1 MYTPDAR
8 TFLRASAAPVCIYG
22 RPDTEFSPRATSNH
36 FCEIS
41 MPDKVLVHGNSPQV
55 MSAGEA
61 PARREPYWISI
72 FVGAFLLF
80 SVQLLLGKY
89 FLPWFGGTPAMWT
102 TCMFFF
108 QTVLLAGYAY
118 AHALTR
124 WFTPRMQGYLH
135 SVLLLTALAVL
146 VFMAVMWGTPI
157 TPSVSWRPQSG
168 DHPVWSLTILLAVS
182 AGLPYFVL
190 SSTGPLL
197 QSWFTRTHPGHTPYR
212 LYSLSN
218 LGSLLGLLTYPLL
231 VEPWFTL
238 RAQARIWTTGFFV
251 FAVVCGY
258 CALRMRRITA
268 LPKSTSLGLACQGTL
283 DFDFGQAKPTV
294 GSNLL
299 WLSLAACASV
309 MFLATTNQICQDVAV
324 IPFLWVLPLSLY
336 LLSFII
342 CFDEPRWYSR
352 AAFHPAF
359 ALAIFLA
366 CLLLLGWGIRS
377 IFVQI
382 AAHSFILFVS
392 CMVCHGEL
400 ALSKPDSRHLTSFYL
415 MVALGGA
422 MGGVLVALIFPHI
435 FHGFWEYQLGLW
447 FSVLLL
453 FVVLVRD
460 KSSWLYCSP
469 WGLPGIAVAAALLP
483 GTTSV
488 VVLGRKELGGL
499 FVVLP
504 VLVAA
509 YFLTR
514 GGRKG
519 FDSSRARAIPIYC
532 GTALLVVGAT
542 LVISASNETR
552 NSVVRARNFYGVLN
566 VRELAELPSD
576 WRAYS
581 LFHGRISHGYQFLSE
596 AKRRLP
602 TSYYGLNSGV
612 GMAIIALQKQ
622 LSFGTDPQN
631 LRAGFVGLGVGT
643 LAAYGNPG
651 DYFRFYEINPEV
663 IRIARDA
670 RYFTFLR
677 DCRAALDVIS
687 GDARLSME
695 SELNRGQP
703 QNFNLLAIDAFSG
716 DAIPVH
722 LLTEE
727 AFQIYLKH
735 VKTDGIIAVHITN
748 AHFDLQ
754 PVLRRVAERFK
765 LRYAL
770 LHTDGDGITTTYSD
784 WVLLSRDPTI
794 VNSFPVSARGRF
806 NDAIRPDIA
815 LWTDNYS
822 NLFFVLRR

>member
-1 MYTPDAR
+1 MTERILVRAGPVEAALPGVGTPK
-8 TFLRASAAPVCIYG
+8 
-22 RPDTEFSPRATSNH
+22 
-36 FCEIS
+36 
-41 MPDKVLVHGNSPQV
+41 MQ
-55 MSAGEA
+55 
-61 PARREPYWISI
+61 PYWVSI
-72 FVGAFLLF
+72 FLGAFLLF

-124 WFTPRMQGYLH
+124 WFTPRTQGYLH
-135 SVLLLTALAVL
+135 SVLLLTALAML
-146 VFMAVMWGTPI
+146 ALMAAKWGTPI
-157 TPSVSWRPQSG
+157 TPSVSWRPPSS
-168 DHPVWSLTILLAVS
+168 DHPVWSLTVLLAVS

-197 QSWFTRTHPGHTPYR
+197 QSWFTRTHPGRTPYR

-218 LGSLLGLLTYPLL
+218 LGSLLGLLTYPFL
-231 VEPWFTL
+231 VEPWFSL
-238 RAQARIWTTGFFV
+238 RTQARIWTTGFFV

-268 LPKSTSLGLACQGTL
+268 LPKSTSLGLARQGAQ
-283 DFDFGQAKPTV
+283 DVDSGQTKPTL
-294 GSNLL
+294 GSHLL

-352 AAFHPAF
+352 AVFHPAF

-377 IFVQI
+377 IVLQI
-382 AAHSFILFVS
+382 AAHSFVLFAC

-400 ALSKPDSRHLTSFYL
+400 ARSKPNSRYLTSFYL

-422 MGGVLVALIFPHI
+422 VGGVLVALVFPHI
-435 FHGFWEYQLGLW
+435 FRGFWEYQLGLW
-447 FSVLLL
+447 LCALLL
-453 FVVLVRD
+453 FVVLALD
-460 KSSWLYCSP
+460 KSSWLHCSR
-469 WGLPGIAVAAALLP
+469 WGLPAIAVAVALLP

-488 VVLGRKELGGL
+488 VVVGRKELGSL
-499 FVVLP
+499 FIVIP
-504 VLVAA
+504 VLIAA

-519 FDSSRARAIPIYC
+519 FDPGRARAIPIFC
-532 GTALLVVGAT
+532 GTALLVVGVT
-542 LVISASNETR
+542 LFISASNETR
-552 NSVVRARNFYGVLN
+552 NSVVLARNFYGVLN
-566 VRELAELPSD
+566 VRELTELPPD

-581 LFHGRISHGYQFLSE
+581 LFHGRISHGYQFVSE

-602 TSYYGLNSGV
+602 TSYYGLTSGV
-612 GMAIIALQKQ
+612 GLALIALQAH
-622 LSFGTDPQN
+622 LSSGANPQH
-631 LRAGFVGLGVGT
+631 LRIGIVGLGIGT
-643 LAAYGNPG
+643 LASYGNPG
-651 DYFRFYEINPEV
+651 DYIRYYEINPEV
-663 IRIARDA
+663 TRIANDA
-670 RYFTFLR
+670 RYFTYLK
-677 DCRAALDVIS
+677 DCRGPLDVIP

-695 SELNRGQP
+695 AELGRGQP
-703 QNFNLLAIDAFSG
+703 QGFNLLAIDAFSG
-716 DAIPVH
+716 DAVPVH

-727 AFQIYLKH
+727 AFQIYLQH
-735 VKTDGIIAVHITN
+735 VKSDGIIAVHITN
-748 AHFDLQ
+748 TYFDLR
-754 PVLRRVAERFK
+754 PVLQRVAEHFK
-765 LRYAL
+765 LRYAF
-770 LHTDGDGITTTYSD
+770 LHTDGNGIVTTDSD
-784 WVLLSRDPTI
+784 WVLLSRDPSI
-794 VNSFPVSARGRF
+794 VNSLPTSAGSRF
-806 NDAIRPDIA
+806 KSAIKPDLA
-815 LWTDNYS
+815 LWTDDYS